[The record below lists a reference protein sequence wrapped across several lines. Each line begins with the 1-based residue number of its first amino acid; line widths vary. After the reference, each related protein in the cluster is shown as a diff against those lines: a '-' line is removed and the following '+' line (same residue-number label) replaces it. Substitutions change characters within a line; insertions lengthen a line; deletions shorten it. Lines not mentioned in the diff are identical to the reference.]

1 MPIEKDEGRAA
12 LTAAGL
18 KLAEII
24 GGVIALAVVAYF
36 SLTWAF
42 SALVHSHAEKA
53 VPDLSGKSAM
63 AALDVLAQ
71 SGLAL
76 NKQGSEFD
84 ASVPVGSIL
93 RQVPPAGTIVREGK
107 VIRVWFSQGGE
118 SVLAPALVGLQVRN
132 AELLLRQNQLLLG
145 EESESYSLSVEKGTV
160 MSQDPKADSPVSKNA
175 MINLVVSAGQ
185 PPSEI
190 ILMPD
195 FRQKKLA
202 EAQKWATDAGVSL
215 TVSEDSTSLFPSD
228 TIIAQELPP
237 DSTVNKGT
245 NVAITISKRKDG
257 GADRFHNIHYELS
270 QGGAQA
276 KLRIVIIDK
285 LGEREVFNGL
295 RNPGSKIDLKVP
307 YGGPAKVRIFVNGV
321 QVDEREMP

>member
-1 MPIEKDEGRAA
+1 MDTADV
-12 LTAAGL
+12 LT
-18 KLAEII
+18 K
-24 GGVIALAVVAYF
+24 VIARENGISTTLDTGLSIPHARIEGIENFLVA
-36 SLTWAF
+36 
-42 SALVHSHAEKA
+42 
-53 VPDLSGKSAM
+53 
-63 AALDVLAQ
+63 
-71 SGLAL
+71 
-76 NKQGSEFD
+76 
-84 ASVPVGSIL
+84 
-93 RQVPPAGTIVREGK
+93 
-107 VIRVWFSQGGE
+107 
-118 SVLAPALVGLQVRN
+118 
-132 AELLLRQNQLLLG
+132 
-145 EESESYSLSVEKGTV
+145 

-321 QVDEREMP
+321 QVDEREMPWAAAFRNQCPPLKKASPYLTATFPVFSNPQFPATPVNCSSERQAAKR